1 MANEVP
7 VRSRHRD
14 LSECGFSLIEILV
27 ALLIV
32 TIMVATIGPFARDT
46 LLRVA
51 AMSDRLPMGRAL
63 LTAMVMQSRTHTL
76 GGSANEEVTGR
87 KGVAVTARPFGI
99 SPTSFDVQTLWRPML
114 VNITVTTE
122 SGLKRS
128 IETIRLE
135 RP

>member
-1 MANEVP
+1 M
-7 VRSRHRD
+7 SRHRD
-14 LSECGFSLIEILV
+14 LSERGFSLIEILV

-32 TIMVATIGPFARDT
+32 TIIIAAIGPFARDT

-51 AMSDRLPMGRAL
+51 AMSDRLPTGRAL
-63 LTAMVMQSRTHTL
+63 LTAMVVQGRTHAL
-76 GGSANEEVTGR
+76 DGFANEAVTGNAV
-87 KGVAVTARPFGI
+87 VAVTARPFGI
-99 SPTSFDVQTLWRPML
+99 SPTSVDVQTLWRPML